1 MAEDNRS
8 LNSAEKNNET
18 SWYKSFGAG
27 LASGIIKIPEGI
39 VSLGAELIDLGADS
53 DTAGDVEEFFDKINI
68 FEDTAEERTIGKL
81 TQAMMQIAVPGGI
94 GFKVANTAA
103 RKLTTKALKARRKN
117 LYASAGKGDKF
128 YKADNPLT
136 KGTSKGL
143 KPLKSYDRRALRE
156 GLDKVND
163 LNRLSKYKRFGAAV
177 TGGAIG
183 ETMVIDSEKIGTFGD
198 MFEGPTELDRDT
210 NYSGSKDAARK
221 LMNRV
226 KFGTESL
233 LVTPFAYGV
242 GTTIKTLAKRG
253 KDLAYSS
260 SKFERFI
267 NKYIREPFTPG
278 GPLTKELFKSEVVKK
293 GLKMKDAARAEELVD
308 NITKA
313 IDGVFPVAQEVAD
326 KTIKATNKTNFIKD
340 INKILVDGDVGDV
353 IDQQKLQDVF
363 KKYQITNKNMIGKKK
378 ILSDN
383 LNLAKGELN
392 NLLEILNKTNKGGS
406 KKAKA
411 ELKGLLEDRL
421 VTYTDNTFDIF
432 KNKSS
437 IFNFF
442 RKYRPTEEVYNKT
455 VETFMKAGRTQQS
468 SRDLID
474 DIIKQAQNADAP
486 KKLPDFKYTD
496 KTMESGKLKKEI
508 IGLSDKAT
516 TTKNEKNALRE
527 LFGEVKDPRFTLLT
541 AMTNLSSVART
552 SSYMDEI
559 LKTNEIVQAKGGK
572 GSFWKNK
579 EAAEAALDPLK
590 KKIGIEYVTMKQI
603 LGEIDSTKNLTS
615 PFSSEMVTTREIGE
629 GLKFANDVVTGLQG
643 FVRGDRK
650 NAGAAEKTLS
660 WFYRN
665 LLLFPKGISQMAK
678 TIFSL
683 PTHIRNF
690 MSAGA
695 FSAANGI
702 IPFLESPALIKKAFQ
717 QGINVSGLLKLGAN
731 SPVNQRT
738 YQDMLEL
745 GLTNTQIQVADIA
758 ALFKATD
765 SGVGMFGDN
774 PLIRL
779 MKKLK
784 NVATNKYV
792 AEDDTFKITNYV
804 VELDRIVKA
813 AAKKGR
819 IVGGK
824 RVPYKSVDDFKKDI
838 GWKDDVLDGS
848 TINKVTGVE
857 TRNEAVWA
865 LKNQAAEIVQNT
877 VPNYAFVGEVV
888 KVARLTP
895 FGNFMSFPS
904 EIIRTS
910 SNIARQGVKE
920 MTHSKPTIGSNIG
933 YTVLEKQFPLDK
945 VGISVKNDAVT
956 FGTYG
961 TGIKRLFGMATT
973 LTAVPVAVTEGA
985 MALYD
990 VTEDEIDAM
999 RRFVPD
1005 WSKNST
1011 LVPVRMDDGEL
1022 RYIDFSHSNAY
1033 DLMARPFR
1041 TIVRGVQ
1048 EGQEDGDTLLEGFTN
1063 GAIQASGEIVNPFVS
1078 ESIWTKA
1085 MADLISRGGRTEDGR
1100 QLYTDQTST
1109 GDRLAI
1115 QIAHLSKSLAPNIKP
1130 FTRLAQA
1137 ALELPDD
1144 RGNVGNIN
1152 AEMAGFIGLRPIK
1165 IDPLQSMTYKIT
1177 EYQRG
1182 IRNSRREFTG
1192 GFFGLLKGG
1201 PVSEQ
1206 DIIERYIA
1214 SNKARFEVQKE
1225 MFKNIDA
1232 AEILGES
1239 TSDLRKVFKERQ
1251 ISNKN
1256 FRTLLRGRFEPYYPS
1271 DDIRR
1276 KFRDIANGI
1285 GETNNFK
1292 GATGELRDLK
1302 NIFKNLDV
1310 ENRFQSFATGGSVL
1324 PEGGADNLEKVMP
1337 VITQIKS
1344 DMEGLDLRDE
1354 FNVSVTDYITPPP
1367 QIVTPPLPPMPA
1379 PVVNQ
1384 QRPPMVANNAQKPV
1398 TSNLTRTEQALLS
1411 PMEKVIAE
1419 KT

>member
-81 TQAMMQIAVPGGI
+81 TEAMMQIAVPGGI

-103 RKLTTKALKARRKN
+103 RKLTTKALRAKRKN

-183 ETMVIDSEKIGTFGD
+183 ETLVVDSEKIGTFGD

-242 GTTIKTLAKRG
+242 GTTVKTLAKRG

-267 NKYIREPFTPG
+267 NKYIREPFTPE

-353 IDQQKLQDVF
+353 IDQQKLQDIF
-363 KKYQITNKNMIGKKK
+363 KKYQITDKGMKGKKN
-378 ILSDN
+378 ILTKN

-392 NLLEILNKTNKGGS
+392 NLLEILEKTNKGGS
-406 KKAKA
+406 KNAKT

-421 VTYTDNTFDIF
+421 VAYTDNTFDIF

-516 TTKNEKNALRE
+516 TTKDEKNALRE

-559 LKTNEIVQAKGGK
+559 LKTNEKVQANGGK

-590 KKIGIEYVTMKQI
+590 KKIGIEYVTMKEI

-629 GLKFANDVVTGLQG
+629 GIKFANDVVTGLQG

-702 IPFLESPALIKKAFQ
+702 IPFILENPKLVKKAFQ

-731 SPVNQRT
+731 TPTNQKT
-738 YQDMLEL
+738 YRDMLEL
-745 GLTNTQIQVADIA
+745 GLTNTQVQVADMA
-758 ALFKATD
+758 DLFKVTNGGA
-765 SGVGMFGDN
+765 SMLGDN
-774 PLIRL
+774 PLSRML
-779 MKKLK
+779 KKLK
-784 NVATNKYV
+784 NITQNKYV
-792 AEDDTFKITNYV
+792 QEDDTFKITNYV
-804 VELDRIVKA
+804 VELDRIIKA
-813 AAKKGR
+813 RAKQAG
-819 IVGGK
+819 
-824 RVPYKSVDDFKKDI
+824 KSVDEF
-838 GWKDDVLDGS
+838 
-848 TINKVTGVE
+848 NKEMKWDEIPKLNEFGEQTG
-857 TRNEAVWA
+857 AAWA
-865 LKNQAAEIVQNT
+865 LKKEAARIVQDT
-877 VPNYAFVGEVV
+877 VPNYAFVGEAV
-888 KVARLTP
+888 KTARLLP
-895 FGNFMSFPS
+895 IGNFMSFPS

-910 SNIARQGVKE
+910 TNIARQGIKE
-920 MTHSKPTIGSNIG
+920 MSHIKGEGVRKIVGSNMG
-933 YTVLEKQFPLDK
+933 LTVTELLEDGTTR
-945 VGISVKNDAVT
+945 VVKNNAIT
-956 FGTYG
+956 NGTYG
-961 TGIKRLFGMATT
+961 TGFKRMIGMATT
-973 LTAVPVAVTEGA
+973 LTGVPIAVTEGA

-990 VTEDEIDAM
+990 VTEDEIDAL

-1041 TIVRGVQ
+1041 TIMSGIQ
-1048 EGQEDGDTLLEGFTN
+1048 EGEQDGDTLLEGFAN
-1063 GAIQASGEIVNPFVS
+1063 GAMQASGEIMNPFIS

-1085 MADLISRGGRTEDGR
+1085 MADLYVRGGRSEDGR
-1100 QLYTDQTST
+1100 QLYTDQTPL
-1109 GDRLAI
+1109 GDKMSI
-1115 QIAHLSKSLAPNIKP
+1115 QFMHLSKALMPNIKP
-1130 FTRLAQA
+1130 FTRVAQA
-1137 ALELPDD
+1137 ALQISDK
-1144 RGNVGNIN
+1144 RGEVPNIN
-1152 AEMAGFIGLRPIK
+1152 AEMAGFMGLRPIK
-1165 IDPLQSMTYKIT
+1165 VDPLQSMTYKIA

-1182 IRNSRREFTG
+1182 VRNARREFTG

-1214 SNKARFEVQKE
+1214 SNQARFEVQKE

-1256 FRTLLRGRFEPYYPS
+1256 FRTLIRGRFEPYYPS
-1271 DDIRR
+1271 DDIRK
-1276 KFRDIANGI
+1276 KFKDIANGI
-1285 GETNNFK
+1285 GETDNFR
-1292 GATGELRDLK
+1292 GATGELRDLR

-1310 ENRFQSFATGGSVL
+1310 GNRFQSFATGGSVL
-1324 PEGGADNLEKVMP
+1324 PNMGEDNLEKVMP
-1337 VITQIKS
+1337 IITQIKS

-1354 FNVSVTDYITPPP
+1354 FNVSITDYITPPP
-1367 QIVTPPLPPMPA
+1367 QIVTPPLPPQPMPMV
-1379 PVVNQ
+1379 PQ
-1384 QRPPMVANNAQKPV
+1384 KPQMVANNTQQPK
-1398 TSNLTRTEQALLS
+1398 TSTLTRTEEALLS